1 MRALGLEVIDVDR
14 YDLGLFNECVESGG
28 VLVTSG
34 AWSGLHP
41 GVVTVRLAEPREA
54 ACALLYP
61 LEPAVSVQAFIDA
74 NNALLES
81 SVVAY
86 PDLSTKEY

>member
-14 YDLGLFNECVESGG
+14 YDLGLFNECAEKVG

-41 GVVTVRLAEPREA
+41 GLVTV
-54 ACALLYP
+54 
-61 LEPAVSVQAFIDA
+61 
-74 NNALLES
+74 
-81 SVVAY
+81 
-86 PDLSTKEY
+86 

>member
-1 MRALGLEVIDVDR
+1 MSRFCAKRALGLEVIDVDR
-14 YDLGLFNECVESGG
+14 YDLGLFNECAESGG

-41 GVVTVRLAEPREA
+41 GVVTVWLAEPREA

-74 NNALLES
+74 FNALLECS
-81 SVVAY
+81 
-86 PDLSTKEY
+86 